1 MIWQDY
7 RKLYANALK
16 QYSPKFKKE
25 LQNQVNTYC
34 RTLDYNKISDKALKK
49 TIYKLHLAMGT
60 KMALISE
67 KAVKRSVKGVYVP
80 MEFKSAKTD
89 AFQFAII
96 QVLQNDGL
104 DKLAADIT
112 DTTKEQIRRYLIESA
127 EKNLTLPQTIALL
140 RTSGITDYR
149 AELIARTE
157 TGRAANIGSQVGAT
171 ATGLV
176 TLKEWI
182 ASRDART
189 RRQPIDQ
196 TDHLIMDGV
205 KLPMNAK
212 FQVPNI
218 KGRLMGE
225 NGRYDPMDHPCDSS
239 ASASNV
245 CNCRCT
251 LGYEAVRG
259 ANGKLLTLAD
269 NPPMGRIG
277 VIWNALQNVIGQS
290 IGKLIAS
297 LIQ

>member
-34 RTLDYNKISDKALKK
+34 RTLDYNAISDKALKK

-67 KAVKRSVKGVYVP
+67 SAVKKSVKGVYVP

-89 AFQFAII
+89 AFQYAII

-104 DKLAADIT
+104 DQLAADIT
-112 DTTKEQIRRYLIESA
+112 ETTKEQIRRFLIQSA
-127 EKNLTLPQTIALL
+127 EQNLTLPQTIALL

-157 TGRAANIGSQVGAT
+157 TGRAANIGSMVGAT
-171 ATGLV
+171 STGLV
-176 TLKEWI
+176 TIKEWI
-182 ASRDART
+182 AARDNRT
-189 RRQPIDQ
+189 RREPRDH
-196 TDHLIMDGV
+196 TDHLIMDGT
-205 KLPMNAK
+205 KLPMEK
-212 FQVPNI
+212 QFQVPNNQV
-218 KGRLMGE
+218 GLGYE
-225 NGRYDPMDHPCDSS
+225 LMDHPCDSK
-239 ASASNV
+239 ASAANV

-277 VIWNALQNVIGQS
+277 VIWNALQNVMGQA

>member
-34 RTLDYNKISDKALKK
+34 RTQDYSKISDKALKK

-67 KAVKRSVKGVYVP
+67 SAVKKSVKGVYVP

-104 DKLAADIT
+104 DQLAADIT
-112 DTTKEQIRRYLIESA
+112 DTTKEQIRRFLIQSA
-127 EKNLTLPQTIALL
+127 EQNLTMPQTIALL

-182 ASRDART
+182 AARDNRT
-189 RRQPIDQ
+189 RREPRDH

-205 KLPMNAK
+205 KLPMEK
-212 FQVPNI
+212 QFQVPNNQV
-218 KGRLMGE
+218 GLGYE
-225 NGRYDPMDHPCDSS
+225 FMDHPCDSK
-239 ASASNV
+239 ASAANV

-269 NPPMGRIG
+269 NPPMGRIA
-277 VIWNALQNVIGQS
+277 VIWNALQNVMGQAIS
-290 IGKLIAS
+290 KLIAS

>member
-34 RTLDYNKISDKALKK
+34 RTQDYSKISDKALKK

-67 KAVKRSVKGVYVP
+67 SAVKKSVKGVYVP
-80 MEFKSAKTD
+80 MEYKSAKTD
-89 AFQFAII
+89 AFQYAII

-104 DKLAADIT
+104 DQLAADIT
-112 DTTKEQIRRYLIESA
+112 DTTKEQIRRFLVQSA
-127 EKNLTLPQTIALL
+127 EQNLTMPQTIALL

-182 ASRDART
+182 AARDNRT
-189 RRQPIDQ
+189 RREPRDH

-205 KLPMNAK
+205 KLPMEK
-212 FQVPNI
+212 QFQVPNNQV
-218 KGRLMGE
+218 GLGYE
-225 NGRYDPMDHPCDSS
+225 FMDHPCDSK
-239 ASASNV
+239 ASAANV

-269 NPPMGRIG
+269 NPPMGRIA
-277 VIWNALQNVIGQS
+277 VIWNALQNVMGQAIS
-290 IGKLIAS
+290 KLIAS

>member
-67 KAVKRSVKGVYVP
+67 SAVKKSVKGVYVP

-89 AFQFAII
+89 AFQYAII

-104 DKLAADIT
+104 DQLAADIT
-112 DTTKEQIRRYLIESA
+112 DTTKEQIRRFLVESA
-127 EKNLTLPQTIALL
+127 QKNYTLPETIALL

-157 TGRAANIGSQVGAT
+157 TGRAANIGSMVGAT

-176 TLKEWI
+176 TIKEWI
-182 ASRDART
+182 AARDNRT
-189 RRQPIDQ
+189 RREPRDH
-196 TDHLIMDGV
+196 TDHLIMDGT
-205 KLPMNAK
+205 KLPMEK
-212 FQVPNI
+212 QFQVPNNQV
-218 KGRLMGE
+218 GLGYE
-225 NGRYDPMDHPCDSS
+225 LMDHPCDSK
-239 ASASNV
+239 ASAANV

-277 VIWNALQNVIGQS
+277 VIWNALQNVMGQA

>member
-67 KAVKRSVKGVYVP
+67 SAVKKSVKGVYVP

-89 AFQFAII
+89 AFQYAII

-104 DKLAADIT
+104 DQLAADIT
-112 DTTKEQIRRYLIESA
+112 ETTKEQIRRFLIQSA
-127 EKNLTLPQTIALL
+127 EQNLTMAQTIALL

-157 TGRAANIGSQVGAT
+157 TGRAANIGSMVGAT

-182 ASRDART
+182 AARDNRT
-189 RRQPIDQ
+189 RREPRDH
-196 TDHLIMDGV
+196 TDHLIMDGT
-205 KLPMNAK
+205 KLPMEK
-212 FQVPNI
+212 QFQVPNNQV
-218 KGRLMGE
+218 GLGYE
-225 NGRYDPMDHPCDSS
+225 LMDHPCDSK
-239 ASASNV
+239 ASAANV

-277 VIWNALQNVIGQS
+277 VIWNALQNVMGQA

>member
-34 RTLDYNKISDKALKK
+34 RTLDYNAISDKALKK

-60 KMALISE
+60 KMAQISE
-67 KAVKRSVKGVYVP
+67 SAVKKSVKGVYVP
-80 MEFKSAKTD
+80 FEFKSQKTD
-89 AFQFAII
+89 AYQYAII

-104 DKLAADIT
+104 DKLASDIT
-112 DTTKEQIRRYLIESA
+112 DTTKEQIRRFLIQSA
-127 EKNLTLPQTIALL
+127 EQNLTLPQTIALL

-157 TGRAANIGSQVGAT
+157 TGRAANIGSMVGAT
-171 ATGLV
+171 STGLV
-176 TLKEWI
+176 TIKEWI
-182 ASRDART
+182 AARDNRT
-189 RRQPIDQ
+189 RREPRDH
-196 TDHLIMDGV
+196 TDHLIMDGT
-205 KLPMNAK
+205 KLPMEK
-212 FQVPNI
+212 QFHVPNNQ
-218 KGRLMGE
+218 KGLGYE
-225 NGRYDPMDHPCDSS
+225 LMDHPCDSK
-239 ASASNV
+239 ASAANV

-259 ANGKLLTLAD
+259 ANGKLLTLVD

-277 VIWNALQNVIGQS
+277 VIWNALQNVMGQAIS
-290 IGKLIAS
+290 KLIAS

>member
-34 RTLDYNKISDKALKK
+34 RTQDFNKISDKALKK

-60 KMALISE
+60 KMAQISE
-67 KAVKRSVKGVYVP
+67 SAVKRSVKGVYVP
-80 MEFKSAKTD
+80 LEYKSSKTD
-89 AFQFAII
+89 AFQYAII

-104 DKLAADIT
+104 DQLAADIT
-112 DTTKEQIRRYLIESA
+112 NTTKEQIRRFLIQSA
-127 EKNLTLPQTIALL
+127 EKNYTLPETIALL

-157 TGRAANIGSQVGAT
+157 TGRAANIGSMVGAT
-171 ATGLV
+171 STGLV
-176 TLKEWI
+176 TIKEWI
-182 ASRDART
+182 SARDNRT
-189 RRQPIDQ
+189 RREPRDH
-196 TDHLIMDGV
+196 TDHLNMDGV
-205 KLPMNAK
+205 KLPMEK
-212 FQVPNI
+212 QFQVPNNQV
-218 KGRLMGE
+218 GLGYE
-225 NGRYDPMDHPCDSS
+225 LMDHPCDSK
-239 ASASNV
+239 ASAANV

-269 NPPMGRIG
+269 NPPMGRIA
-277 VIWNALQNVIGQS
+277 VIWNALQNVMGQAIS
-290 IGKLIAS
+290 KLIAS
-297 LIQ
+297 LIE

>member
-60 KMALISE
+60 KMAVISE
-67 KAVKRSVKGVYVP
+67 SAVKKSVKGVYVP

-112 DTTKEQIRRYLIESA
+112 NTTKEQIRRFLIQSA
-127 EKNLTLPQTIALL
+127 EQNLTLPQTIALL

-157 TGRAANIGSQVGAT
+157 TGRAANIGSMVGAT
-171 ATGLV
+171 STGLV
-176 TLKEWI
+176 TIKEWI
-182 ASRDART
+182 AARDNRT
-189 RRQPIDQ
+189 RREPRDH
-196 TDHLIMDGV
+196 TDHLIMDGT
-205 KLPMNAK
+205 KLPMEK
-212 FQVPNI
+212 QFQVPNNQV
-218 KGRLMGE
+218 GLGYE
-225 NGRYDPMDHPCDSS
+225 LMDHPCDSK
-239 ASASNV
+239 ASAANV

-259 ANGKLLTLAD
+259 ANGKLLTLVD

-277 VIWNALQNVIGQS
+277 VIWNALQNVMGQAIS
-290 IGKLIAS
+290 KLIAS
-297 LIQ
+297 LIE

>member
-34 RTLDYNKISDKALKK
+34 RTQDYNAISDKALKK

-67 KAVKRSVKGVYVP
+67 SAVKKSVKGVYVP

-89 AFQFAII
+89 AFQYAII

-104 DKLAADIT
+104 DQLAADIT
-112 DTTKEQIRRYLIESA
+112 ETTKEQIRRFLIESA
-127 EKNLTLPQTIALL
+127 EKNYTLTETIALL

-157 TGRAANIGSQVGAT
+157 TGRAANIGSMVGAT

-182 ASRDART
+182 AARDNRT
-189 RRQPIDQ
+189 RREPRDH
-196 TDHLIMDGV
+196 TDHLIMDGT
-205 KLPMNAK
+205 KLPMEK
-212 FQVPNI
+212 QFQVPNNQV
-218 KGRLMGE
+218 GLGYE
-225 NGRYDPMDHPCDSS
+225 LMDHPCDSK
-239 ASASNV
+239 ASAANV

-277 VIWNALQNVIGQS
+277 VIWNALQNVMGQA

-297 LIQ
+297 LIG

>member
-34 RTLDYNKISDKALKK
+34 RTQDYNAISDKALKK

-67 KAVKRSVKGVYVP
+67 SAVKKSVKGVYVP

-89 AFQFAII
+89 AFQYAII

-104 DKLAADIT
+104 DQLAADIT
-112 DTTKEQIRRYLIESA
+112 ETTKEQIRRFLVESA
-127 EKNLTLPQTIALL
+127 QKNYTLPETIALL
-140 RTSGITDYR
+140 RTAGITDYR

-157 TGRAANIGSQVGAT
+157 TGRAANIGSMVGAT
-171 ATGLV
+171 STGLV
-176 TLKEWI
+176 TIKEWI
-182 ASRDART
+182 AARDNRT
-189 RRQPIDQ
+189 RREPRDH
-196 TDHLIMDGV
+196 TDHLIMDGT
-205 KLPMNAK
+205 KLPMEK
-212 FQVPNI
+212 QFQVPNNQV
-218 KGRLMGE
+218 GLGYE
-225 NGRYDPMDHPCDSS
+225 LMDHPCDSK
-239 ASASNV
+239 ASAANV

-269 NPPMGRIG
+269 NPPMGRIA
-277 VIWNALQNVIGQS
+277 VIWNALQNVMGQA

-297 LIQ
+297 LIG

>member
-60 KMALISE
+60 KMALIS
-67 KAVKRSVKGVYVP
+67 KSAVKKSVKGVYVP

-89 AFQFAII
+89 AFQYAII

-104 DKLAADIT
+104 DQLAADIT
-112 DTTKEQIRRYLIESA
+112 DTTKEQIRRFLVQSA
-127 EKNLTLPQTIALL
+127 EQNLTMPQTIALL

-157 TGRAANIGSQVGAT
+157 TGRAANIGSMVGAT
-171 ATGLV
+171 STGLV
-176 TLKEWI
+176 TIKEWI
-182 ASRDART
+182 AARDNRT
-189 RRQPIDQ
+189 RREPRDH
-196 TDHLIMDGV
+196 TDHLIMDGT
-205 KLPMNAK
+205 KLPMEK
-212 FQVPNI
+212 QFQVPNNQV
-218 KGRLMGE
+218 GLGYE
-225 NGRYDPMDHPCDSS
+225 LMDHPCDSK
-239 ASASNV
+239 ASAANV

-259 ANGKLLTLAD
+259 ANGKLLTLVD
-269 NPPMGRIG
+269 NQPMGRIA
-277 VIWNALQNVIGQS
+277 VIWNALQNVMGQAIS
-290 IGKLIAS
+290 KLIAS
-297 LIQ
+297 LIE

>member
-67 KAVKRSVKGVYVP
+67 STVKKSVKGVYVP
-80 MEFKSAKTD
+80 MEYKSAKTD
-89 AFQFAII
+89 AFQYAII

-104 DKLAADIT
+104 DQLAADIT
-112 DTTKEQIRRYLIESA
+112 DTTKEQIRRFLIQSA
-127 EKNLTLPQTIALL
+127 EQNLTLPQTIALL

-157 TGRAANIGSQVGAT
+157 TGRAANIGSMVGAT
-171 ATGLV
+171 STGLV
-176 TLKEWI
+176 TIKEWI
-182 ASRDART
+182 AARDNRT
-189 RRQPIDQ
+189 RREPRDH
-196 TDHLIMDGV
+196 TDHLIMDGT
-205 KLPMNAK
+205 KLPMEK
-212 FQVPNI
+212 QFQVPNNQV
-218 KGRLMGE
+218 GLGYE
-225 NGRYDPMDHPCDSS
+225 LMDHPCDSK
-239 ASASNV
+239 ASAANV

-259 ANGKLLTLAD
+259 ANGKLLTLVD
-269 NPPMGRIG
+269 NPPMGRIA
-277 VIWNALQNVIGQS
+277 VIWNALQNVMGQAIS
-290 IGKLIAS
+290 KLIAS

>member
-34 RTLDYNKISDKALKK
+34 RTQDYSKISDKALKK

-67 KAVKRSVKGVYVP
+67 SAVKRSVKGVYVP
-80 MEFKSAKTD
+80 LEFKSQKTD
-89 AFQFAII
+89 AFQYAII

-104 DKLAADIT
+104 DQLAADIT
-112 DTTKEQIRRYLIESA
+112 DTTKEQIRRFLIQSA
-127 EKNLTLPQTIALL
+127 EKNYTLPETIALL

-157 TGRAANIGSQVGAT
+157 TGRAANIGSMVGAT
-171 ATGLV
+171 STGLV
-176 TLKEWI
+176 TIKEWI
-182 ASRDART
+182 SARDNRT
-189 RRQPIDQ
+189 RREPRDH
-196 TDHLIMDGV
+196 TDHLNMDGV
-205 KLPMNAK
+205 KLPMEK
-212 FQVPNI
+212 QFQVPNNQV
-218 KGRLMGE
+218 GLGYE
-225 NGRYDPMDHPCDSS
+225 LMDHPCDSK
-239 ASASNV
+239 ASAANV

-259 ANGKLLTLAD
+259 ANGKLLTLQD

-277 VIWNALQNVIGQS
+277 VIWNALQNVMGQA

>member
-25 LQNQVNTYC
+25 LQKQVDTYC
-34 RTLDYNKISDKALKK
+34 RTQNFNAISDKSLKK

-67 KAVKRSVKGVYVP
+67 SAVKKSVKGVYVP
-80 MEFKSAKTD
+80 FEFKSQKTD
-89 AFQFAII
+89 AYQYAII

-104 DKLAADIT
+104 DKLASDIT
-112 DTTKEQIRRYLIESA
+112 ETTKEQIRRFLIEA
-127 EKNLTLPQTIALL
+127 AQKNYTLPETIALL
-140 RTSGITDYR
+140 KTAGITDYR

-157 TGRAANIGSQVGAT
+157 TGRAANIGSMVGAT
-171 ATGLV
+171 STGLV
-176 TLKEWI
+176 TIKEWI
-182 ASRDART
+182 AARDNRT
-189 RRQPIDQ
+189 RREPRDH
-196 TDHLIMDGV
+196 TDHLIMDGT
-205 KLPMNAK
+205 KLPMEK
-212 FQVPNI
+212 QFHVPNNQV
-218 KGRLMGE
+218 GLGYE
-225 NGRYDPMDHPCDSS
+225 LMDHPCDSK
-239 ASASNV
+239 ASAANV

-259 ANGKLLTLAD
+259 ANGKLLTLVD
-269 NPPMGRIG
+269 NPPMGRIA
-277 VIWNALQNVIGQS
+277 VIWNALQNVIGQT